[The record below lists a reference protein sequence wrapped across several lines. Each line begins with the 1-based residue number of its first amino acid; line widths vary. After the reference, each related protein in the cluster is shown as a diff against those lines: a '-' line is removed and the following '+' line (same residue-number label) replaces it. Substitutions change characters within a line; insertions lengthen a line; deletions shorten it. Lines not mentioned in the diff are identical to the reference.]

1 MERITLAPGA
11 HINVLPAEKFN
22 RCRISIN
29 FIWPAAREWAT
40 AEALLPLVL
49 ERGYQGCP
57 DMTELSKKLA
67 RLYGAALSVD
77 GTMSGQSRVLTVS
90 LSGIRDAFALAGEP
104 LSREYA
110 DIAFGTAFEPYRVD
124 GVLDAEAV
132 AIEKEQLREL
142 LEGEINEKRSYCI
155 RQARR
160 RFYGDSPA
168 GIERNGYLDEVDG
181 LTPSVSLTARVS
193 RGGSYETNISVSG
206 KNAYYFR
213 TNDALLERG
222 RALNIIDENQMSF
235 VCWISSDMVE
245 SFFYGVDPI
254 GETLYINGVPFLV
267 AGLLSEDG
275 DASVAS
281 LMSGSADILI
291 PYSTALKMNNTS
303 DVTSFTVYLAD
314 GVDSEAAASSIEA
327 SMDAMFSYE
336 EDCFTV
342 TTMSG
347 IEDTM
352 EEMLSMMTALLA
364 GIASIALVVG
374 GIGIMNMMLT
384 SVTERTTEIGLK
396 KALGALPWQ
405 IQLQFLMESF
415 LLSLIGGLA
424 GVALGL
430 ILSFAMCRAMSAQF
444 VLSVGAIALGVGFSA
459 AVGVLFG
466 WAPARKASRLNP
478 IDALRSV

>member
-1 MERITLAPGA
+1 MLKSIRKSLVMIRECVRMSLSNILANRMRSFLTVLGILIGVTAVIALITTISGVSGSLSSFSSMGA
-11 HINVLPAEKFN
+11 GTLMVSVTGSDLK
-22 RCRISIN
+22 SGM
-29 FIWPAAREWAT
+29 T
-40 AEALLPLVL
+40 ADDL
-49 ERGYQGCP
+49 Q
-57 DMTELSKKLA
+57 ELS
-67 RLYGAALSVD
+67 S
-77 GTMSGQSRVLTVS
+77 M
-90 LSGIRDAFALAGEP
+90 
-104 LSREYA
+104 
-110 DIAFGTAFEPYRVD
+110 
-124 GVLDAEAV
+124 
-132 AIEKEQLREL
+132 
-142 LEGEINEKRSYCI
+142 
-155 RQARR
+155 
-160 RFYGDSPA
+160 
-168 GIERNGYLDEVDG
+168 DEVDG
-181 LTPSVSLTARVS
+181 LTPSVSLSARVS

-213 TNDALLERG
+213 NNEELLTRG
-222 RALNIIDENQMSF
+222 RKLNAVDEAQTSF
-235 VCWISSDMVE
+235 VCWISPDMVE
-245 SFFYGVDPI
+245 SLFYGVDPI
-254 GETLYINGVPFLV
+254 GESLYINGIPFLV

-275 DASVAS
+275 DASMAS

-291 PYSTALKMNNTS
+291 PYTTALKMNNSS

-314 GVDSEAAASSIEA
+314 GVDSEAAADSIEA
-327 SMDAMFSYE
+327 RMDAMFSYE

-430 ILSFAMCRAMSAQF
+430 MLSFAMCRAMGTQF
-444 VLSVGAIALGVGFSA
+444 ALSVGAIALGVGFSA

>member
-1 MERITLAPGA
+1 MIRECVAMSLSNIRSNRVHSFLSVLGILIGVTAVIALITTVSGVSGSLTSSFSSMGA
-11 HINVLPAEKFN
+11 GTLMV
-22 RCRISIN
+22 SITGSDLKSGM
-29 FIWPAAREWAT
+29 T
-40 AEALLPLVL
+40 ADDL
-49 ERGYQGCP
+49 
-57 DMTELSKKLA
+57 TELS
-67 RLYGAALSVD
+67 S
-77 GTMSGQSRVLTVS
+77 M
-90 LSGIRDAFALAGEP
+90 
-104 LSREYA
+104 
-110 DIAFGTAFEPYRVD
+110 
-124 GVLDAEAV
+124 
-132 AIEKEQLREL
+132 
-142 LEGEINEKRSYCI
+142 
-155 RQARR
+155 
-160 RFYGDSPA
+160 
-168 GIERNGYLDEVDG
+168 DEVDG
-181 LTPSVSLTARVS
+181 LTPSVSLSARVS

-254 GETLYINGVPFLV
+254 GESLYINGIPFLV
-267 AGLLSEDG
+267 TGLLSEDG
-275 DASVAS
+275 DASMAS

>member
-1 MERITLAPGA
+1 MSLSNIRSNRVRSFLTVLGILIGVTAVIALITTVSGVSGSLTSSFSSMGA
-11 HINVLPAEKFN
+11 GTLMV
-22 RCRISIN
+22 SITGSDLKSGM
-29 FIWPAAREWAT
+29 T
-40 AEALLPLVL
+40 ADDL
-49 ERGYQGCP
+49 
-57 DMTELSKKLA
+57 TELS
-67 RLYGAALSVD
+67 S
-77 GTMSGQSRVLTVS
+77 M
-90 LSGIRDAFALAGEP
+90 
-104 LSREYA
+104 
-110 DIAFGTAFEPYRVD
+110 
-124 GVLDAEAV
+124 
-132 AIEKEQLREL
+132 
-142 LEGEINEKRSYCI
+142 
-155 RQARR
+155 
-160 RFYGDSPA
+160 
-168 GIERNGYLDEVDG
+168 DEVDG
-181 LTPSVSLTARVS
+181 LTPSVSLSARVS

-235 VCWISSDMVE
+235 VCWISFDMVE

-430 ILSFAMCRAMSAQF
+430 ILSFAMCRAMDTQF
-444 VLSVGAIALGVGFSA
+444 ALSVGAIALGVGFSA

>member
-1 MERITLAPGA
+1 MLKSIRKSFVMIRECVRMSLSNILANRMRSFLTVLGILIGVTAVIALITTISGVSGSLSSSFSSMGAGTLMVSVTGSDLKSGMTADNLA
-11 HINVLPAEKFN
+11 
-22 RCRISIN
+22 
-29 FIWPAAREWAT
+29 
-40 AEALLPLVL
+40 
-49 ERGYQGCP
+49 
-57 DMTELSKKLA
+57 ELS
-67 RLYGAALSVD
+67 S
-77 GTMSGQSRVLTVS
+77 M
-90 LSGIRDAFALAGEP
+90 
-104 LSREYA
+104 
-110 DIAFGTAFEPYRVD
+110 
-124 GVLDAEAV
+124 
-132 AIEKEQLREL
+132 
-142 LEGEINEKRSYCI
+142 
-155 RQARR
+155 
-160 RFYGDSPA
+160 
-168 GIERNGYLDEVDG
+168 DEVDG
-181 LTPSVSLTARVS
+181 LTPSVSLSARVS

-213 TNDALLERG
+213 TNESLLERG
-222 RALNIIDENQMSF
+222 RKLNAVDEEQTSF

-254 GETLYINGVPFLV
+254 GESLYINGIPFLV

-275 DASVAS
+275 DASMAS

-291 PYSTALKMNNTS
+291 PYTTALKMNNSS

-314 GVDSEAAASSIEA
+314 GLDSEAAASSIEA
-327 SMDAMFSYE
+327 TMDAMFSYE

-405 IQLQFLMESF
+405 IQAQFLIESF
-415 LLSLIGGLA
+415 LLSMIGGIL

-430 ILSFAMCRAMSAQF
+430 VLSFALSRAMGTRFAIS
-444 VLSVGAIALGVGFSA
+444 LGAVALGAGFSA
-459 AVGVLFG
+459 AVGIIFG

-478 IDALRSV
+478 IDALRSM